1 MQTQT
6 MPFMLYQSGRQNN
19 LDLQLTLILLNR
31 TILTCTLQTKRQ
43 RFSFHLRYRKMNEN
57 TRTSSYLHIDLE
69 TIYFLKRRLPLL
81 VYIT

>member
-19 LDLQLTLILLNR
+19 LDLQLTLIILNK
-31 TILTCTLQTKRQ
+31 TIFTCTLQTKRQ
-43 RFSFHLRYRKMNEN
+43 RWSFHLRFRKMNEN
-57 TRTSSYLHIDLE
+57 TSSYLHIDLK
-69 TIYFLKRRLPLL
+69 TIYFIKRSLPLL